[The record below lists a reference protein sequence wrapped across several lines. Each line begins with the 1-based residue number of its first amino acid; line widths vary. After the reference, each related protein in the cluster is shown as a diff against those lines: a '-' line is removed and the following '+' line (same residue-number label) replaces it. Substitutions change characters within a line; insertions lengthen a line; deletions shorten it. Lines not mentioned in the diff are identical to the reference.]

1 MSNIP
6 EGFRPLPVAAEDFLR
21 VNGPLFVKGDGD
33 YLLMGFRV
41 EERHCNPANTCH
53 GGMLMTF
60 CDMQLAIGANYA
72 GDLQRFLPTISLSAD
87 FLAPAPLG
95 SWVQGRTEIARQ
107 ARSMVFA
114 HCIVT
119 ADGIPVVRANG
130 IFQIRGEADPRFAI
144 RAKLKT

>member
-1 MSNIP
+1 
-6 EGFRPLPVAAEDFLR
+6 
-21 VNGPLFVKGDGD
+21 
-33 YLLMGFRV
+33 
-41 EERHCNPANTCH
+41 
-53 GGMLMTF
+53 MLMTF

-119 ADGIPVVRANG
+119 ADGNPVVRANG
-130 IFQIRGEADPRFAI
+130 IFQDLRRRRSELCDPGK
-144 RAKLKT
+144 AKRLTLLCSIALSV